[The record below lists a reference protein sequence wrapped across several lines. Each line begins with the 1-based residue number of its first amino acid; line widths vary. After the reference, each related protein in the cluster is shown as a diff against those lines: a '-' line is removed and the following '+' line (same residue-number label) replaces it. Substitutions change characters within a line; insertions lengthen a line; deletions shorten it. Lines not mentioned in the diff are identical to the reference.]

1 MSSLPG
7 VKKDANGMPV
17 MVGVQERSITQ
28 LQADYSDVKK
38 ALELATG
45 LDGYNARKAFAQNPG
60 TSPGIITSV
69 LQNGATA
76 DNGVVK
82 ILAQIDAQTK
92 AKRAEDAR
100 VESARISTEKFQN
113 TKVGQA
119 WTGLKGA
126 ARVATLIGSTTVEAF
141 NAAFRQTVQGVTVG
155 LQGMIEGAEGF
166 GYWNNLQNQIP
177 NNASPE
183 LKAAMAALPE
193 DSVQSIIDQ
202 TTLGQVIKGL
212 QKDGKVDLGSGFF
225 PSEETGAGFAAR
237 QEQLKYLKQSYVV
250 NGQTYYRPYSFMD
263 PASYVLTLGHPESAS
278 ARIFNALGEIGFSI
292 YTDPALGAARIA
304 TALREAKLVA
314 ETASG
319 IKAAKAAEQVSILS
333 AQLEEANRSIQA
345 SFEAMGITKVA
356 AVKADA
362 KIAKKVFGAKTTKA
376 TTAISEYENSIIA
389 YRDAYSKFA
398 RLTDEFDN
406 ININYDDLARFISG
420 PQGSHIIDAIAN
432 TDDFIKVQKLAK
444 GRLTVD
450 EAVALAGAQT
460 REEVLAVLAPFIAN
474 GTLTARTLET
484 GTRTSRALRT
494 ATESVP
500 TGQVGQAIS
509 DAFGTVI
516 TKGNVIA
523 ATGAVRGATARAL
536 TRLPFSE
543 KVVQIGDKFDNFTRK
558 YGAYLPDRGGT
569 IIHASNKDKLV
580 EAVNNVGRYVN
591 LDKDVL
597 NGLIRSV
604 AYAETT
610 SETGFQATAKLFDAI
625 FTQYASKFTGEQLD
639 EFRKVTRVFESNR
652 KEMSKY
658 WAQQHATGTEINFGM
673 VNGEKITLHSAHL
686 DSELLNSFVYIP
698 DAKEI
703 MDFLK
708 RAQRLGDARLGAAEI
723 ASDLNNL
730 WKKSVL
736 VRPAYIARNIIEE
749 QIRVYGVGHISFLNR
764 PLAAAAMW
772 LGRDGGPKWR
782 EILNRFDDTK
792 NNVYNDSFKMS
803 SSAEEFAAEELA
815 GELIDPYISF
825 MSNSGIGAA
834 DDMAI
839 NKVTRSLGFTSE
851 TFGHPLWW
859 QGYASQMRILHNSEF
874 VRKVISTKPGS
885 EIDTVNYFLK
895 GDGRKTFDSFVR
907 SKDDEFKDFINT
919 ESGLMQYLFTGT
931 NTQGQAVSVLAR
943 IEEMTGR
950 GSMAP
955 LIKTLLLKGNIKVG
969 DTTVMIPNAKTIA
982 EHAMKVSSGVTKGS
996 KIKSDLNREFSKVL
1010 EDTFKNGGDWSG
1022 VQMTLPT
1029 RLSEVGKSERGI
1041 KAAIDKGSK
1050 WFFEKAI
1057 EFEKTTTMGP
1067 EWRQAY
1073 WDKIS
1078 DISHALDSD
1087 AIERLLASAPSTLT
1101 PLRNAVTNKLIGTNH
1116 KAWKN
1121 LDNATGDGPLTL
1133 DDAHKFAAS
1142 AATKKVE
1149 TLFYNAQKRN
1159 LLFHQLRLIFPF
1171 AQAWEDTL
1179 KAWSKIALNN
1189 PEKVYK
1195 VAKIG
1200 DWSTKSSSSALY
1212 ELTDARSY
1220 YDPNQGIFYS
1230 DPTTGERKFFVPF
1243 ASSGINMLQGIIP
1256 GASDMRVTGP
1266 FQFSASPQSFNFA
1279 LGGGSFFPGMGAGV
1293 TWGVGMLSAI
1303 NKNPLKILPAQW
1315 EEEIYKVAFPYGTP
1329 DVKNAGWLEGPL
1341 FTSNWVRVLGGIAGV
1356 EKTYASAFA
1365 PSMGYLASSG
1375 EYDLNNPDDQVRLAR
1390 DGDNLARYFTMWR
1403 GISGALIPIPFA
1415 MRPEALARN
1424 KDGYTVLATS
1434 VFTDFKNL
1442 EVAAGGDKNQAYAD
1456 FLDLYGPEQ
1465 IFAITRTTTG
1475 YEPTNLPTYAMIKEN
1490 PEVLTKYK
1498 DVYGYFYPNGELS
1511 KVLYEFQQQRGKFG
1525 KLTAQQIMD
1534 KATNIRYAAAK
1545 DRLQTRAVAQGWSSQ
1560 QQTDA
1565 IKSLTDAYNVRGRVV
1580 PLMDTQWKDR
1590 AIAQLRKAV
1599 DDPMLAE
1606 SDALSGVKAYLV
1618 QRDKALAAAGTKTL
1632 KAAAASAQREWLAGE
1647 ALNLITKY
1655 PDFQKVYYGIFKR
1668 ELEGK

>member
-17 MVGVQERSITQ
+17 MVGVQERSISQ
-28 LQADYSDVKK
+28 QQADYSDIKK
-38 ALELATG
+38 ALELVTG
-45 LDGYNARKAFAQNPG
+45 VDGYNARKAFADNPG

-69 LQNGATA
+69 LKGGATA
-76 DNGVVK
+76 DNGIVK

-100 VESARISTEKFQN
+100 IASAKISTEKFNN
-113 TKVGQA
+113 TKIGQA
-119 WTGLKGA
+119 WTWLKGA
-126 ARVATLIGSTTVEAF
+126 ARNTTLVGSTPIEF
-141 NAAFRQTVQGVTVG
+141 LNASVRQGLEGIKTGVQGIG
-155 LQGMIEGAEGF
+155 EGF
-166 GYWNNLQNQIP
+166 GWNNLQHQIP
-177 NNASPE
+177 FTPSPE
-183 LKAAMAALPE
+183 LQAKVEALPE
-193 DSVQSIIDQ
+193 KPLESLAAQ
-202 TTLGQVIKGL
+202 TTIGQVVKGL
-212 QKDGKVDLGSGFF
+212 QENGKVDLGAGFF

-237 QEQLKYLKQSYVV
+237 QEQLKYNKQAFVV

-263 PASYVLTLGHPESAS
+263 PISYVLTVGHPESAS
-278 ARIFNALGEIGFSI
+278 ARIFNALGEIGLSV
-292 YTDPALGAARIA
+292 YTDPALAYAKIA
-304 TALREAKLVA
+304 GALREAKLVA

-333 AQLEEANRSIQA
+333 AQLEQANRGIEE
-345 SFEAMGITKVA
+345 SFAAMGVAKNA
-356 AVKADA
+356 AVSADA
-362 KIAKKVFGAKTTKA
+362 KVAKKVFGPTSAKAVEAASK
-376 TTAISEYENSIIA
+376 YETSIQT
-389 YRDAYSKFA
+389 YRDAYNKFA
-398 RLTDEFDN
+398 KLTDEFDN
-406 ININYDDLARFISG
+406 ININYDDLARFVSG
-420 PQGSHIIDAIAN
+420 PQGAHIIDAIAN

-444 GRLTVD
+444 GKLTVD
-450 EAVALAGAQT
+450 EAVALAGAKT
-460 REEVLAVLAPFIAN
+460 RDEVLSVLAPFIAN

-484 GTRTSRALRT
+484 GTRTSRALR
-494 ATESVP
+494 AASESVP
-500 TGQVGQAIS
+500 TGKVGEAIG

-516 TKGNVIA
+516 KKGEVIA
-523 ATGAVRGATARAL
+523 ATQAIRGAAARAV
-536 TRLPFSE
+536 TRLPFTE
-543 KVVQIGDKFDNFTRK
+543 KIVQVADKFDNFARK
-558 YGAYLPDRGGT
+558 YGAYMPDRGGT

-591 LDKDVL
+591 LDKNVL
-597 NGLIRSV
+597 NELIRSI
-604 AYAETT
+604 AYGETT
-610 SETGFQATAKLFDAI
+610 SETGFQATAKLFDAV
-625 FTQYASKFTGEQLD
+625 FTQYASRFTGEQLD

-708 RAQRLGDARLGAAEI
+708 KAQRFGAARLGAGEM

-749 QIRVYGVGHISFLNR
+749 QIRVYGIGHISFFNR

-772 LGRDGGPKWR
+772 LGRDGGPKWK

-792 NNVYNDSFKMS
+792 NDVYNESFKMS

-815 GELIDPYISF
+815 GELIAPYMSF
-825 MSNSGIGAA
+825 MSNSGVGAA
-834 DDMAI
+834 DDMSI

-851 TFGHPLWW
+851 TYGHPLWW

-874 VRKVISTKPGS
+874 VRKVLTTKRGN
-885 EIDTVNYFLK
+885 ELDTVNYFLK
-895 GDGRKTFDSFVR
+895 GDGRKTFESFIK
-907 SKDDEFKDFINT
+907 SKDDEFKGWVDS
-919 ESGLMQYLFTGT
+919 EDGLMQYLFTGT
-931 NTQGQAVSVLAR
+931 NDKGQAVSVLAR
-943 IEEMTGR
+943 VEELSGR

-955 LIKTLLLKGNIKVG
+955 LIKQLLLKGNVKIG
-969 DTTVMIPNAKTIA
+969 DTTLVIPNGKTIA
-982 EHAMKVSSGVTKGS
+982 EHAMKTSQAVTKGS
-996 KIKSDLNREFSKVL
+996 KIKSDLNREFSKAL
-1010 EDTFKNGGDWSG
+1010 EEAFKGGGDWSG

-1029 RLSEVGKSERGI
+1029 RLSQVAQSERGI

-1050 WFFEKAI
+1050 WFFEKAV

-1073 WDKIS
+1073 WDKVS
-1078 DISHALDSD
+1078 EISHALDAD
-1087 AIERLLASAPSTLT
+1087 AIEQLLANAPSTLT
-1101 PLRNAVTNKLIGTNH
+1101 PLRNAATNKLIGTNH

-1121 LDNATGDGPLTL
+1121 LANAKGDGPLTL
-1133 DDAHKFAAS
+1133 DDAHKFAAN

-1159 LLFHQLRLIFPF
+1159 LLYHQLRLIFPF

-1189 PEKVYK
+1189 PEQVYK
-1195 VAKIG
+1195 TAKIA
-1200 DWSTKSSSSALY
+1200 DWSTKSGSSALY
-1212 ELTDARSY
+1212 ELTDAKSY
-1220 YDPNQGIFYS
+1220 YDPNQGIFYT

-1243 ASSGINMLQGIIP
+1243 ASSAINMLQGVVP
-1256 GASDMRVTGP
+1256 GAADMRVTGP
-1266 FQFSASPQSFNFA
+1266 YQFSAQPQSFNFA
-1279 LGGGSFFPGMGAGV
+1279 LGGGSFFPGMGAGI
-1293 TWGVGMLSAI
+1293 TWGVGMLSAM

-1356 EKTYASAFA
+1356 EKAYASAFA

-1403 GISGALIPIPFA
+1403 GIAGALIPIPFA

-1434 VFTDFKNL
+1434 VFADFKNL
-1442 EVAAGGDKNQAYAD
+1442 EVAAGGDKNKAYAD

-1475 YEPTNLPTYAMIKEN
+1475 YEPTNLPTYVMIKEN
-1490 PEVLTKYK
+1490 PEVLTKYN

-1511 KVLYEFQQQRGKFG
+1511 KVLYEFQNQRGKFS
-1525 KLTAQQIMD
+1525 KLSAQQIMD

-1545 DRLQTRAVAQGWSSQ
+1545 DRLQSRAVAEGWSSQ
-1560 QQTDA
+1560 QERDA
-1565 IKSLTDAYNVRGRVV
+1565 LKALTDTYNVRGRVV
-1580 PLMDTQWKDR
+1580 PLMDTQWKER
-1590 AIAQLRKAV
+1590 AILQLKKAA
-1599 DDPMLAE
+1599 DDPTLAD
-1606 SDALSGVKAYLV
+1606 SDALSGVRAYLI
-1618 QRDKALAAAGTKTL
+1618 QRDKALAAAGTKTF
-1632 KAAAASAQREWLAGE
+1632 KAAAAAPQREWLANE

>member
-28 LQADYSDVKK
+28 QQADYSDVKK

-45 LDGYNARKAFAQNPG
+45 LDGYNARKAFADNPG

-69 LQNGATA
+69 LKNGATA
-76 DNGVVK
+76 NNGIVK
-82 ILAQIDAQTK
+82 ILAQIDEQTK

-100 VESARISTEKFQN
+100 VASAKISTEKFNN
-113 TKVGQA
+113 TKIGQA

-126 ARVATLIGSTTVEAF
+126 ARNATLVGNSVLETF
-141 NAAFRQTVQGVTVG
+141 NAAFRQGTEGIKTG
-155 LQGMIEGAEGF
+155 IEGTVENF
-166 GYWNNLQNQIP
+166 KWNSLQHQIP
-177 NNASPE
+177 VKPSAE
-183 LKAAMAALPE
+183 LQTKIDAIPDNPLKSIAA
-193 DSVQSIIDQ
+193 Q

-212 QKDGKVDLGSGFF
+212 QENGKVDLGSGFF

-237 QEQLKYLKQSYVV
+237 QEQLKYNKQSFVV

-263 PASYVLTLGHPESAS
+263 PVSYVLTLGHPESAA
-278 ARIFNALGEIGFSI
+278 ARVFNALGEIGLSI
-292 YTDPALGAARIA
+292 YTDPALAYSKIA
-304 TALREAKLVA
+304 GALREAKLVA

-333 AQLEEANRSIQA
+333 AQLEQANKTIQD
-345 SFEAMGITKVA
+345 SFNAMGLAKNV
-356 AVKADA
+356 AVKSDA
-362 KIAKKVFGAKTTKA
+362 KVAKKVFGAGSAKATEATTKYQ
-376 TTAISEYENSIIA
+376 ESIDA
-389 YRDAYSKFA
+389 YRAAYGNFTK
-398 RLTDEFDN
+398 LTDEFDN
-406 ININYDDLARFISG
+406 ITINYDDLARFVSG

-432 TDDFIKVQKLAK
+432 TDDFIQVQKLAK
-444 GRLTVD
+444 GKLTVD
-450 EAVALAGAQT
+450 EAVALAGAKT
-460 REEVLAVLAPFIAN
+460 RDEVLAVLAPFIAN
-474 GTLTARTLET
+474 GTLSARTLET
-484 GTRTSRALRT
+484 GTRTSRALK
-494 ATESVP
+494 AAAESVP
-500 TGQVGQAIS
+500 TGKVGQAIG

-516 TKGNVIA
+516 KKGDVIA
-523 ATGAVRGATARAL
+523 ATQAVRGATARAI
-536 TRLPFSE
+536 TRIPFSE
-543 KVVQIGDKFDNFTRK
+543 KLVQVADKFDNFTRK

-597 NGLIRSV
+597 NGLIRNI
-604 AYAETT
+604 AYGQTT

-625 FTQYASKFTGEQLD
+625 FTQYASKFSGEQLD

-698 DAKEI
+698 DAKEV
-703 MDFLK
+703 MDFIK
-708 RAQRLGDARLGAAEI
+708 KAQRLGNARLGAAEI

-736 VRPAYIARNIIEE
+736 VRPAYIARYIIEE
-749 QIRVYGVGHISFLNR
+749 QIRVYGVGHISFFNR

-772 LGRDGGPKWR
+772 LGRDGGPKWK

-792 NNVYNDSFKMS
+792 NDIYGDSFKMS

-815 GELIDPYISF
+815 GELISPYMTF
-825 MSNSGIGAA
+825 MSNSLVGAA
-834 DDMAI
+834 DDMSI

-874 VRKVISTKPGS
+874 VRKILTTKTGA
-885 EIDTVNYFLK
+885 EMDTVNYFLK
-895 GDGRKTFDSFVR
+895 GEGRKTFESFIK
-907 SKDDEFKDFINT
+907 SKDDEFKAWIDN
-919 ESGLMQYLFTGT
+919 EDGLMQYLFTGT
-931 NTQGQAVSVLAR
+931 NDQGQAVSVLAR
-943 IEEMTGR
+943 IEEMAGR

-955 LIKTLLLKGNIKVG
+955 LIKSLLLKGNVKVG
-969 DTTVMIPNAKTIA
+969 DTTVVIPNAKTIA
-982 EHAMKVSSGVTKGS
+982 EHAMKTSAKVTKGS
-996 KIKSDLNREFSKVL
+996 KIKSDLNREFSRVL
-1010 EDTFKNGGDWSG
+1010 QETFKDGGDWSG

-1029 RLSEVGKSERGI
+1029 RLSEVGKSERGL
-1041 KAAIDKGSK
+1041 KAAVDKGSK
-1050 WFFEKAI
+1050 WFFEKAV

-1073 WDKIS
+1073 WDKVSEIS
-1078 DISHALDSD
+1078 QALDAD
-1087 AIERLLASAPSTLT
+1087 AIEQLLANAPKTLA
-1101 PLRNAVTNKLIGTNH
+1101 PLRNVVTNKLIGTNH

-1121 LDNATGDGPLTL
+1121 LENAKGNGPLTL
-1133 DDAHKFAAS
+1133 DDAHKFAAN

-1149 TLFYNAQKRN
+1149 DLFYNAQKRN
-1159 LLFHQLRLIFPF
+1159 LLYHQLRLIFPF

-1179 KAWSKIALNN
+1179 KAWSRIALDN
-1189 PEKVYK
+1189 PEKVYRVAK
-1195 VAKIG
+1195 VA
-1200 DWSTKSSSSALY
+1200 DWSTKSGSSALY
-1212 ELTDARSY
+1212 ELTDAKSY
-1220 YDPNQGIFYS
+1220 YDPNQGIFYT

-1243 ASSGINMLQGIIP
+1243 ASSALNMLQGLIP
-1256 GASDMRVTGP
+1256 GASDMRLTGP
-1266 FQFSASPQSFNFA
+1266 YQFSAQPQSFNFA
-1279 LGGGSFFPGMGAGV
+1279 LGGGSFFPGMGAGI
-1293 TWGVGMLSAI
+1293 TWGVGMLSAM

-1403 GISGALIPIPFA
+1403 GITGALLPIPFA

-1442 EVAAGGDKNQAYAD
+1442 EVAAGGDKNKAYAD

-1511 KVLYEFQQQRGKFG
+1511 KVLYEFQQQRGKFS

-1545 DRLQTRAVAQGWSSQ
+1545 DRVQTRAVAEGWSSQ
-1560 QQTDA
+1560 QQSDA
-1565 IKSLTDAYNVRGRVV
+1565 IKALTETYNVRGRVI

-1590 AIAQLRKAV
+1590 AIAQLRIAA
-1599 DDPMLAE
+1599 DDPALAE

-1632 KAAAASAQREWLAGE
+1632 KAAAAASQRQWLANE